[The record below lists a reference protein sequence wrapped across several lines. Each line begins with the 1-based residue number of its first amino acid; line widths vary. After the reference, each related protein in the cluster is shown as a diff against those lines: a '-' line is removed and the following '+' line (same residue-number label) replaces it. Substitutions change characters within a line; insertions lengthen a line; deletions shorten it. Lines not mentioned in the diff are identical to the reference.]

1 MESRIQNKS
10 RTIRTNGN
18 VFGLCN
24 SPATF
29 QVMMDNIFSD
39 MIDECI
45 IIVYMDDILLFAPDK
60 ATLMDNTKRVLEW
73 LRENDLFLKSTK
85 CEFNRTK
92 LITYGWLLKKE
103 RSQWTQENSK
113 ASWIGQLHPPSN
125 KLEDS

>member
-1 MESRIQNKS
+1 MF
-10 RTIRTNGN
+10 
-18 VFGLCN
+18 FGLCN

-29 QVMMDNIFSD
+29 QVMMDNIFLD

-60 ATLMDNTKRVLEW
+60 ATLMANMKRVLER

-92 LITYGWLLKKE
+92 IDYLGMVIEEGKISMDPGKLKGIMD
-103 RSQWTQENSK
+103 WP
-113 ASWIGQLHPPSN
+113 APSTIKQTRGFLGFGN
-125 KLEDS
+125 FYQ